1 MEEIKVY
8 QNITKIGLEKQTD
21 WQLTRVTRLP
31 KSISNQVRF
40 FGGEIE
46 CLEDTRYRAVYYAI
60 AGDKRRKEK
69 MDWDFLCLNLHG
81 RPSLMY
87 QP

>member
-31 KSISNQVRF
+31 KSISDQVH
-40 FGGEIE
+40 FG
-46 CLEDTRYRAVYYAI
+46 
-60 AGDKRRKEK
+60 
-69 MDWDFLCLNLHG
+69 FLGKLSVLKTQDIGQDIMQLLGIREG
-81 RPSLMY
+81 RERWTETFCD
-87 QP
+87 